1 MDGNQRMKQNERSM
15 SRSGNAARRA
25 PGRATDRFDPAM
37 QPRGDQTGMSQPP
50 EQPPMSYD
58 YGYTGSSFHGGS
70 LQSNDLQ
77 SYQPQEFVRSQRP
90 QAPSIQHQR
99 RRAPQDPAAFSPY
112 ESSMLYGFGQQ
123 GPTQGHFEVVPQ
135 YQTRQS
141 AAIDVLS
148 NQFVPQYFSEESAGS
163 GLADLSPFLNA
174 QLQRYN
180 QPGPMPRP
188 TTTQSFPAPVSDFAV
203 GSGSMNRLD
212 QPQTES
218 QEQSDQPS
226 LEEAIGR
233 YQRILRRT
241 FDQTRAGRLVEAG
254 GSLLEISEWLV
265 TNARDLGLL
274 HDDSIQYNDRLK
286 LWSEFNL
293 CWLAICQKQKD
304 LVMEM
309 IATSQQPVHTSLIP
323 RDRMDAMGR
332 DLIQLCD
339 QLEPHGLV
347 DYQMGVW
354 EEEILS
360 GEFALYSNYTYS
372 TSHSYQIQSWVNAL
386 ISWTVDPTFT
396 TSLPDPK
403 PRQYHDHESSPKE
416 ETEEQKNRKQT
427 KTAKKIQILSHQ
439 IGSTPKY
446 ERHDR

>member
-1 MDGNQRMKQNERSM
+1 MDGDQRMKQNERSM

-25 PGRATDRFDPAM
+25 PGRATDFDPAI

-50 EQPPMSYD
+50 EQAPMSYD

-77 SYQPQEFVRSQRP
+77 NYQPQDFVRTQRP
-90 QAPSIQHQR
+90 QQASIQHHR
-99 RRAPQDPAAFSPY
+99 RRAHQDPAFSPY
-112 ESSMLYGFGQQ
+112 ESSMLYGFSQQ

-148 NQFVPQYFSEESAGS
+148 NQFVPQYFPPEESAGS
-163 GLADLSPFLNA
+163 GVAGLSYLNA
-174 QLQRYN
+174 QLQPYN
-180 QPGPMPRP
+180 QPGPMARP
-188 TTTQSFPAPVSDFAV
+188 NTTQSFSAPISDFTV

-218 QEQSDQPS
+218 QQSDQLS

-233 YQRILRRT
+233 YHRILRRT

-274 HDDSIQYNDRLK
+274 HDDSIQYSDRLK

-304 LVMEM
+304 LIMEV
-309 IATSQQPVHTSLIP
+309 IATSQQPAHTSLIR
-323 RDRMDAMGR
+323 RDRMETMGR

-347 DYQMGVW
+347 DYQMGIW

-360 GEFALYSNYTYS
+360 VLGQCLDLMDSR
-372 TSHSYQIQSWVNAL
+372 
-386 ISWTVDPTFT
+386 
-396 TSLPDPK
+396 PDLHHIPVR
-403 PRQYHDHESSPKE
+403 PEA
-416 ETEEQKNRKQT
+416 
-427 KTAKKIQILSHQ
+427 TAVPQ
-439 IGSTPKY
+439 P
-446 ERHDR
+446 

>member
-1 MDGNQRMKQNERSM
+1 MDGDQRMKQNERSM

-25 PGRATDRFDPAM
+25 PGRATDFDPAI

-50 EQPPMSYD
+50 EQAPMSYD
-58 YGYTGSSFHGGS
+58 YGYTGSSFHGS

-77 SYQPQEFVRSQRP
+77 NYQPQDFVRAQRP
-90 QAPSIQHQR
+90 QQASIQHQR
-99 RRAPQDPAAFSPY
+99 RRAPQDPAFSPY
-112 ESSMLYGFGQQ
+112 ESSMLYGFSQQ

-148 NQFVPQYFSEESAGS
+148 NQFVPQYFPPEESAGS
-163 GLADLSPFLNA
+163 GVAGLSYLNA
-174 QLQRYN
+174 QLQPYN
-180 QPGPMPRP
+180 QPGPMARP
-188 TTTQSFPAPVSDFAV
+188 NTTQSFSEPISDFTV

-218 QEQSDQPS
+218 QQSDQPS

-233 YQRILRRT
+233 YNRILRRT

-274 HDDSIQYNDRLK
+274 HDDSIQYSDRLK

-304 LVMEM
+304 LMMEV
-309 IATSQQPVHTSLIP
+309 IATSQQPSHTSLIR
-323 RDRMDAMGR
+323 RDRMETMGR

-347 DYQMGVW
+347 DYQMGIW

-360 GEFALYSNYTYS
+360 GEFALYS
-372 TSHSYQIQSWVNAL
+372 
-386 ISWTVDPTFT
+386 T
-396 TSLPDPK
+396 TPILPPNHHQTPVLGQCLDLMDSRPDLHHIPARLEATAV
-403 PRQYHDHESSPKE
+403 PRP
-416 ETEEQKNRKQT
+416 
-427 KTAKKIQILSHQ
+427 
-439 IGSTPKY
+439 
-446 ERHDR
+446 

>member
-1 MDGNQRMKQNERSM
+1 MDGDQRMKQNERSM

-25 PGRATDRFDPAM
+25 AGRATDRFDPAI

-77 SYQPQEFVRSQRP
+77 NYQPQEFVRSQRP
-90 QAPSIQHQR
+90 QQAPSIQHQR

-148 NQFVPQYFSEESAGS
+148 NQFVSQYFPPEESAGS

-203 GSGSMNRLD
+203 GSGPMNRLN
-212 QPQTES
+212 QAQTES

-254 GSLLEISEWLV
+254 GSLLEISKWLV

-293 CWLAICQKQKD
+293 CWLAICQKQKN
-304 LVMEM
+304 LMMEV
-309 IATSQQPVHTSLIP
+309 IATRQQPVHTSLIP
-323 RDRMDAMGR
+323 RDRMDTMGR

-347 DYQMGVW
+347 DYQMG
-354 EEEILS
+354 
-360 GEFALYSNYTYS
+360 
-372 TSHSYQIQSWVNAL
+372 SWANAL
-386 ISWTVDPTFT
+386 ISWTVDPTST
-396 TSLPDPK
+396 TSLQDPK
-403 PRQYHDHESSPKE
+403 PRQYHDHEPSPKE
-416 ETEEQKNRKQT
+416 EAEN
-427 KTAKKIQILSHQ
+427 
-439 IGSTPKY
+439 
-446 ERHDR
+446 

>member
-1 MDGNQRMKQNERSM
+1 
-15 SRSGNAARRA
+15 
-25 PGRATDRFDPAM
+25 
-37 QPRGDQTGMSQPP
+37 
-50 EQPPMSYD
+50 
-58 YGYTGSSFHGGS
+58 
-70 LQSNDLQ
+70 
-77 SYQPQEFVRSQRP
+77 
-90 QAPSIQHQR
+90 
-99 RRAPQDPAAFSPY
+99 
-112 ESSMLYGFGQQ
+112 MLYGFGQQ

-265 TNARDLGLL
+265 ANARDLG
-274 HDDSIQYNDRLK
+274 K
-286 LWSEFNL
+286 
-293 CWLAICQKQKD
+293 
-304 LVMEM
+304 
-309 IATSQQPVHTSLIP
+309 
-323 RDRMDAMGR
+323 
-332 DLIQLCD
+332 
-339 QLEPHGLV
+339 
-347 DYQMGVW
+347 
-354 EEEILS
+354 
-360 GEFALYSNYTYS
+360 
-372 TSHSYQIQSWVNAL
+372 IQSFFFV
-386 ISWTVDPTFT
+386 IS
-396 TSLPDPK
+396 
-403 PRQYHDHESSPKE
+403 
-416 ETEEQKNRKQT
+416 
-427 KTAKKIQILSHQ
+427 
-439 IGSTPKY
+439 
-446 ERHDR
+446 

>member
-1 MDGNQRMKQNERSM
+1 MDGDQRMKQNERSM

-25 PGRATDRFDPAM
+25 PGRATGFDPAI

-50 EQPPMSYD
+50 EQAPMSYD
-58 YGYTGSSFHGGS
+58 YGYTSSSFHGGS

-77 SYQPQEFVRSQRP
+77 SYQPQDFVRAQRP
-90 QAPSIQHQR
+90 QQTSIQHQR
-99 RRAPQDPAAFSPY
+99 RRAPQGPAFSPY
-112 ESSMLYGFGQQ
+112 ESSMLYGFNQQ
-123 GPTQGHFEVVPQ
+123 GPTQEQFDVVPQ

-148 NQFVPQYFSEESAGS
+148 NQFVPQYFPPEESAGS
-163 GLADLSPFLNA
+163 GVAALSYLNA
-174 QLQRYN
+174 QLQPYN
-180 QPGPMPRP
+180 QPGSMARP
-188 TTTQSFPAPVSDFAV
+188 NTTQSFSAPISDFTV

-212 QPQTES
+212 QPQAES
-218 QEQSDQPS
+218 QQSYQPN

-233 YQRILRRT
+233 YHRILRRT

-274 HDDSIQYNDRLK
+274 HDDSIQYSERLK

-304 LVMEM
+304 LMMEV
-309 IATSQQPVHTSLIP
+309 IATSQQPAHTSLIR
-323 RDRMDAMGR
+323 RDRMETMGR

-347 DYQMGVW
+347 DYQMGIW

-360 GEFALYSNYTYS
+360 VLGQCLDLMDSR
-372 TSHSYQIQSWVNAL
+372 
-386 ISWTVDPTFT
+386 
-396 TSLPDPK
+396 PDLHHIPARPEAMAV
-403 PRQYHDHESSPKE
+403 PRP
-416 ETEEQKNRKQT
+416 
-427 KTAKKIQILSHQ
+427 
-439 IGSTPKY
+439 
-446 ERHDR
+446 